1 MAHRRIHVV
10 VRGRVQGV
18 FFRKAALEEAGR
30 LGVGGWVRNRSD
42 GGVELEVEGP
52 EEAVEALL
60 AFCRKGPERAR
71 VDEVVVDHHPVR
83 GEAGFRVRE
92 DE

>member
-1 MAHRRIHVV
+1 MVRRRIHVV

-18 FFRKAALEEAGR
+18 FFRKSTMEAAGR
-30 LGVGGWVRNRSD
+30 LGITGWVRNRSD
-42 GGVELEVEGP
+42 GGVELEAEGT

-60 AFCRKGPERAR
+60 AFCRLGPERAR
-71 VDEVVVDHHPVR
+71 VDEVVVAHHPVR
-83 GEAGFRVRE
+83 GDEGFRVEE